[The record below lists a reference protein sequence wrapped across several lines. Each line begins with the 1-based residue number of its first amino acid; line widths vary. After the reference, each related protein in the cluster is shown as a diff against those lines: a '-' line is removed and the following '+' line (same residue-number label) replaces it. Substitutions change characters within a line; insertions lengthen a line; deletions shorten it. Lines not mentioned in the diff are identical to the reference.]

1 LRVRLRENDGP
12 MGDSQSPGD
21 GMSAAGVLE
30 VLEDAGSRLAE
41 DLAVCWVFRYE
52 AVKRPAGQVS
62 RQSLPSR
69 NAWNV

>member
-30 VLEDAGSRLAE
+30 VLEDAG
-41 DLAVCWVFRYE
+41 
-52 AVKRPAGQVS
+52 
-62 RQSLPSR
+62 
-69 NAWNV
+69 